1 MSAEANPQLALRPM
15 LPGEAPLLAQIFRA
29 SVMELTGDDYTEDQ
43 QEAWAAAADDEA
55 AFAKRLADEVTIVAT
70 MGGAPVGFASLEA
83 DDKIG
88 FLYVHPAAVGRGA
101 GTLLADA
108 LEKLAGG
115 RGAKALNVE
124 ASDAA
129 YDFFAKRGYAA
140 QQRNSVCRG
149 DEWLLNTT
157 MKKTLSGS
165 ETVQ

>member
-15 LPGEAPLLAQIFRA
+15 LPDEAPLLAQIFRA

-43 QEAWAAAADDEA
+43 QEAWAAGADDEA

-88 FLYVHPAAVGRGA
+88 FLYVHPAAVERGA

-115 RGAKALNVE
+115 RGSDALNVE

-140 QQRNSVCRG
+140 QQRNSVRRG
-149 DEWLLNTT
+149 DEWLSNTT
-157 MKKTLSGS
+157 MKKVLSGA

>member
-15 LPGEAPLLAQIFRA
+15 LPEEAPLLAQIFRA

-88 FLYVHPAAVGRGA
+88 FLYVHPAAVERGA

-115 RGAKALNVE
+115 RRANALNVE

-140 QQRNSVCRG
+140 QQRNSVRRG
-149 DEWLLNTT
+149 DEWLSNTT
-157 MKKTLSGS
+157 MKKTLSGP